1 MPEIP
6 LVRLL
11 SMAVTAGLEELHEE
25 LTRNGHPGF
34 RPAHGYALLAILDG
48 LDTASDVAP
57 RLGITKQGA
66 AKLLQWLLEEEYV
79 AYSDARSGDARRRPV
94 VVTERGRAVVQLSAD
109 VQAGI
114 EARWAAQVGERRM
127 ATARRVLE
135 AAAVTS
141 SAMSVTRPP
150 W

>member
-1 MPEIP
+1 MADIP

-11 SMAVTAGLEELHEE
+11 SLAVTAGLVELHEE
-25 LTRNGHPGF
+25 LERNGHPAF

-48 LDTASDVAP
+48 LDTASAVAP

-66 AKLLQWLLEEEYV
+66 AKLLQWLLDEGYV
-79 AYSDARSGDARRRPV
+79 AYSDRPSADARRRPV
-94 VVTERGRAVVQLSAD
+94 ELTDRGLAVVRLSAE
-109 VQAGI
+109 VQAGL
-114 EARWAAQVGERRM
+114 ESRWAALVGERRM

-135 AAAVTS
+135 EAVAAS
-141 SAMSVTRPP
+141 SATVVTRPP

>member
-1 MPEIP
+1 MAEIP

-11 SMAVTAGLEELHEE
+11 SLAVTSGLEELHEE
-25 LTRNGHPGF
+25 LTTRGHPGF

-48 LDTASDVAP
+48 LDTASALAP

-66 AKLLQWLLEEEYV
+66 AKLLQWLLEEGYV
-79 AYSDARSGDARRRPV
+79 ADSETGSGDARRRPV
-94 VVTERGRAVVQLSAD
+94 VVTERGRAVVRLSAE
-109 VQAGI
+109 VQARI
-114 EARWAAQVGERRM
+114 EERWAAQVGERRM

-135 AAAVTS
+135 EAVAGS
-141 SAMSVTRPP
+141 SVTRPP